1 MEILNQ
7 FYLLP
12 DHMDERTVCNGI
24 APEKD
29 VDGFHIINIGR
40 LCLDQ
45 HSLIPATASAVWEII
60 KAAAARG
67 WKAPPPGLHR
77 VPRIGC
83 RAWCAEG
90 TRVHVC

>member
-1 MEILNQ
+1 MEKLNQ

-60 KAAAARG
+60 RRTG
-67 WKAPPPGLHR
+67 WSMGHR
-77 VPRIGC
+77 CSVPHEHLCI
-83 RAWCAEG
+83 A
-90 TRVHVC
+90 

>member
-1 MEILNQ
+1 MEKLNQ

-60 KAAAARG
+60 RRTG
-67 WKAPPPGLHR
+67 WSMGHR
-77 VPRIGC
+77 C
-83 RAWCAEG
+83 
-90 TRVHVC
+90 